1 MMKFSVVLEKPRD
14 KSVLRRREEV
24 IKWVV
29 ESYSEVKCQE
39 NW

>member
-14 KSVLRRREEV
+14 KSVLEV